1 MGRIADP
8 TRREEILRKAECL
21 LHLHGFKKTTMEE
34 IAQACDMTKANLF
47 HHFGSKEDLGL
58 AVLDWKIE
66 DYLSRRVEPLCAEGD
81 PVEAVAKLFEAAAQ
95 LYEGNGCKAGCFVA
109 NIASEMADV
118 NEQFRERASKFFTA
132 WSESMT
138 GCLARAVTTGIFAE
152 TLEPKAAA
160 EAIIALYEGAILL
173 ARTSRDAS
181 VFRRLSPVAQSIL
194 LQHHSGNR
202 RDTTMGPKTPCGC

>member
-1 MGRIADP
+1 MGRTANP
-8 TRREEILRKAECL
+8 KLREDILRNAECL
-21 LHLHGFKKTTMEE
+21 LHLRGFAKTTMEE

-47 HHFGSKEDLGL
+47 HHFGSKEELGL
-58 AVLDWKIE
+58 AVLDWKIN

-81 PVEAVAKLFEAAAQ
+81 PVDAVARLFESAAL

-118 NEQFRERASKFFTA
+118 NEQFRERASRFFAA
-132 WSESMT
+132 WAQSME
-138 GCLARAVTTGIFAE
+138 GCLERAKACGAFAE

-160 EAIIALYEGAILL
+160 ESIIALYEGAILL
-173 ARTSRDAS
+173 ARTSRDFA

-194 LQHHSGNR
+194 LQHKSGQGRN
-202 RDTTMGPKTPCGC
+202 TTMGPKTPCGC